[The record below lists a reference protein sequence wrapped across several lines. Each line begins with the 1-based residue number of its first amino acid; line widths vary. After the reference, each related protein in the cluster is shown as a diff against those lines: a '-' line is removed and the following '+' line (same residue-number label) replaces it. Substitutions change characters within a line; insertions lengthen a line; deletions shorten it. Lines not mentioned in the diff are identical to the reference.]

1 MSRRTPSYEA
11 PERFKWT
18 DIPTGICFA
27 IMLLAAGLALAIN
40 LRPLYYLNIEWFDL
54 VEESGLNAVVIKENY
69 NALIDYC
76 SPFYRG
82 DLVFPSLRASE
93 SGLSHFAE
101 CKQIFNIIY
110 LAGAISLVVVI
121 ISFILKKR
129 SNQYKYLRTCA
140 ITTLILPVLVG
151 GAALINFEAIFYLFH
166 RLVFSNDDWLF
177 DPVTDPIINLLPE
190 SYFLECALIIIGVM
204 VIGAV
209 IVLITYFVRKKNRK
223 VERLL
228 PGKKNYFY

>member
-1 MSRRTPSYEA
+1 
-11 PERFKWT
+11 
-18 DIPTGICFA
+18 
-27 IMLLAAGLALAIN
+27 MLLAAGLALAIN